1 MENRRVQSFEG
12 KTDWIMG
19 NLRRVIS
26 CPFFVLCFFFHL
38 TCHGNFGFL
47 MLLVAVGS
55 CYVWRHCNTIWV
67 RRHNTGRYVGK
78 VETCSEGK
86 ASQVSVNWTARKIYE
101 GAWTSSM
108 FMALRGLHLKF
119 GGGLIYTNDAD
130 ASTNNAWVDFPTCKL
145 TQEIQKCV
153 SFLALAF
160 NLRLNFTRVKRD
172 DANANVV
179 LHVGM
184 QNYLMCLRLR
194 WMGEYLSRIP
204 LCSVSLV

>member
-38 TCHGNFGFL
+38 TCHENFGFL

-55 CYVWRHCNTIWV
+55 CYDWRHCNTIWV

-101 GAWTSSM
+101 GAWTASM

-119 GGGLIYTNDAD
+119 GGGLIYTSDAD
-130 ASTNNAWVDFPTCKL
+130 ASTRQRMSKLPHLQAETRNAKMRFFS
-145 TQEIQKCV
+145 CV
-153 SFLALAF
+153 G
-160 NLRLNFTRVKRD
+160 V
-172 DANANVV
+172 
-179 LHVGM
+179 
-184 QNYLMCLRLR
+184 
-194 WMGEYLSRIP
+194 
-204 LCSVSLV
+204 